1 MKKRIL
7 ALLLAAVM
15 ILPFAVACVNSDTE
29 PGNVTSVPDTTEGP
43 DINVTVTQPDATT
56 QTPDTTEPDNSLL
69 LTPDASADYQIVVSS
84 TASTSLYSAAAN
96 LGKAL
101 GELWDC
107 EDLTVVRDDTS
118 PTENEIIIGSTNR
131 SESKELLASLRE
143 GDYVVATSGSD
154 IYIVGGSYTKTLEAM
169 EYFANSIEAAGN
181 EGLRLDPDEPYYGLA
196 DYPIR
201 TITVD
206 GVDLRNYTIVVPAES
221 DYYTYFATEIFN
233 DFLMENVG
241 YSLKRVADSTEITQY
256 EIIVGSTT
264 RADSKTDKAFAAGEY
279 SLSKSGDKI
288 VCLGDRQFVA
298 GGLSDIMQ
306 KLPVDGNNQSVSITG
321 FATEIAPKAFEFKKA
336 KSAVLLIGD
345 GMGFNSIL
353 SAKIAGKVTD
363 FSGYHLLNQG
373 ESKTNSVSGV
383 TDSAAGGTALA
394 TGYKTVNGYLG
405 VDRNKKAIPNLRALA
420 DNYGA
425 MTAILTTDAITGA
438 TPAAFMVHH
447 NNRNDTAIIQE
458 QIDLLVADKYIEYAK
473 GSVGDSLLSE
483 TKAALKTISAGGSSF
498 FMMIEE
504 GYIDKHSHSNN
515 FEGMFAALSRFD
527 KTITYVSTF
536 TVMHPETVMII
547 TADHET
553 GGIQCSEKNGIYKY
567 TSTSHT
573 GVNVPI
579 LAMGAGTEIF
589 NGKAVEN
596 IEIAKF
602 LAAIFGAEKFGQ
614 Q

>member
-15 ILPFAVACVNSDTE
+15 ILPFAVAC
-29 PGNVTSVPDTTEGP
+29 GNGDNESGNTSVPDTTVGP

-56 QTPDTTEPDNSLL
+56 QTPDVTDPDNSLL
-69 LTPDASADYQIVVSS
+69 LKPNVSTDYQIVVSS

-101 GELWDC
+101 GELWGCDA
-107 EDLTVVRDDTS
+107 LTVVRDDTS
-118 PTENEIIIGSTNR
+118 PADNEIVIGATNR
-131 SESKELLASLRE
+131 GSSGELFATLREEDFVVAVSESDVYL
-143 GDYVVATSGSD
+143 
-154 IYIVGGSYTKTLEAM
+154 IGGSYTKNIEAM
-169 EYFANSIEAAGN
+169 EYFASSVESAGA
-181 EGLRLDPDEPYYGLA
+181 EGFRLDPDEPYYDLA

-206 GVDLRNYTIVVPAES
+206 GVDLRNYTLVIPAKQ
-221 DYYTYFATEIFN
+221 DIYAVFATEIFN
-233 DFLMENVG
+233 DFLDENAG
-241 YSLKRVADSTEITQY
+241 YTLKRTSDSTEASQY
-256 EIIVGSTT
+256 EIIVGATT
-264 RADSKTDKAFAAGEY
+264 RAASKTDKVFAAGEY

-306 KLPVDGNNQSVSITG
+306 KLPLDGNNQNVSITG
-321 FATEIAPKAFEFKKA
+321 FANEITPKGFEFKKA
-336 KSAVLLIGD
+336 ESAVLLIGD

-353 SAKIAGKVTD
+353 AAKIAGKVTD

-405 VDRNKKAIPNLRALA
+405 VDRNKKAIPNIRALA
-420 DNYGA
+420 DNVGA
-425 MTAILTTDAITGA
+425 KTAILTTDAITGA

-473 GSVGDSLLSE
+473 GSVGDYLLSE
-483 TKAALKTISAGGSSF
+483 TKNALKTISADGSRF

-504 GYIDKHSHSNN
+504 GHIDKNSHSNN
-515 FEGMFAALSRFD
+515 FEGMFSALSRFD

-553 GGIQCSEKNGIYKY
+553 GGIKCSEELGVYRY

-589 NGKAVEN
+589 NGQAVEN